1 MGYFSWSQIGVSGI
15 VYDEKGNPKEA
26 VEIQIQ
32 STSVNQMTDASGRY
46 GLEVAQTGIYKL
58 IAFTYGYQIFE
69 KLIQISSDNLINL
82 SLIHI

>member
-15 VYDEKGNPKEA
+15 LYDEKGNPKEA

-46 GLEVAQTGIYKL
+46 GLT
-58 IAFTYGYQIFE
+58 F
-69 KLIQISSDNLINL
+69 
-82 SLIHI
+82 